1 MDCSENTALHY
12 AVYNGDIKTAT
23 KLLEYKANIEAINEN
38 KITPLLLALK
48 QNKEKMAEFLINNGA
63 NEKTCDFLGRSSLMY
78 AVRCG
83 SELIIKLLL
92 QRDIDTFKQ
101 DVFGWTAKRY
111 AVESKSKV
119 RKLLIDYDEEE
130 LRQRCT
136 ETIRRDACIMPIL
149 LTREVKDSPQ
159 SEALEKTEARP
170 SKSETTEED
179 TCIMPILPT
188 TEVRD
193 SPQSDEEDDIVEK
206 AEARPSKSENT
217 KTDACSMP
225 TTTEVEDFHQDVAA
239 EEAEAN
245 PSQSEPGLGVSPE
258 EKAKTSDHNEN
269 NWSLDSGNSGDEEEN
284 SKDISKGRVLAWVEK
299 DDSLKPTTTEKKS
312 PSDDIEI
319 IMLKPFNSDLSV
331 EEVIEVSSEEEQ
343 KGGDEEEDEDN
354 DGDDEDGDDGND
366 EGGDDEDGGD
376 EDGDDGDGGDD
387 EGVAGQAQL
396 VVEETKQ
403 SVGRSNQEDP
413 SNKLSLFQEDEDL
426 TEHSKGAA
434 TEQPLGKDEEPKSQR
449 DEESDE
455 TTEEEETKPP
465 LGQDKTSIPQAD
477 EDSTEDSEEEARKQP
492 VEKCNQENYC
502 QKTNNDKNFAQIFED
517 SSMDSEEETPEQP
530 VGKRNR
536 RSPYKTSILQK
547 LEESRDNSERVFECL
562 SKKGIDHL
570 HVAADQSGD
579 KHIKESPKKYPLFKP
594 IIEMSDSDPKT
605 ALGMADVQTLTSAN
619 SDSEVTSTKNEKSHS
634 DSTTNSTLVCN
645 YLNFEW

>member
-1 MDCSENTALHY
+1 MTALHF
-12 AVYNGDIKTAT
+12 ACVYGHPEVVTLLVDSSCEISPKDIKDAT
-23 KLLEYKANIEAINEN
+23 PLIKN

-149 LTREVKDSPQ
+149 PTREVKDSPQ

-269 NWSLDSGNSGDEEEN
+269 NWSLDSGNSRDEEEN
-284 SKDISKGRVLAWVEK
+284 SKDISKGRVL
-299 DDSLKPTTTEKKS
+299 
-312 PSDDIEI
+312 
-319 IMLKPFNSDLSV
+319 DLSV

-354 DGDDEDGDDGND
+354 DGDDEDGDDGDD

-403 SVGRSNQEDP
+403 SAGRSNQEDP

-434 TEQPLGKDEEPKSQR
+434 TEQPLGKDEDPKSHR

-465 LGQDKTSIPQAD
+465 LGQDKASIPQTD

-517 SSMDSEEETPEQP
+517 SSMDSEEEAAEQP
-530 VGKRNR
+530 VGKRNQ
-536 RSPYKTSILQK
+536 RSPCKQMNNDSLT
-547 LEESRDNSERVFECL
+547 DGN
-562 SKKGIDHL
+562 
-570 HVAADQSGD
+570 SGD
-579 KHIKESPKKYPLFKP
+579 N
-594 IIEMSDSDPKT
+594 T
-605 ALGMADVQTLTSAN
+605 NN
-619 SDSEVTSTKNEKSHS
+619 SDMLEDMHEDCSMLKH
-634 DSTTNSTLVCN
+634 
-645 YLNFEW
+645 Y

>member
-1 MDCSENTALHY
+1 MSAQTDIRMKSGSTA
-12 AVYNGDIKTAT
+12 GWRKGT
-23 KLLEYKANIEAINEN
+23 K
-38 KITPLLLALK
+38 
-48 QNKEKMAEFLINNGA
+48 
-63 NEKTCDFLGRSSLMY
+63 
-78 AVRCG
+78 
-83 SELIIKLLL
+83 
-92 QRDIDTFKQ
+92 
-101 DVFGWTAKRY
+101 
-111 AVESKSKV
+111 
-119 RKLLIDYDEEE
+119 
-130 LRQRCT
+130 
-136 ETIRRDACIMPIL
+136 
-149 LTREVKDSPQ
+149 
-159 SEALEKTEARP
+159 
-170 SKSETTEED
+170 TTEED